1 MFVWILFVLKHYYV
15 YPMQFALEFANT
27 DSCEIPPI
35 QFMFVTIDN
44 KESISIA
51 SLLIC
56 YSLLFHYMF
65 SLISFIFAVSGY
77 SALTILHF
85 TVSKSME
92 HTKN

>member
-1 MFVWILFVLKHYYV
+1 
-15 YPMQFALEFANT
+15 MQFALEFANT

-35 QFMFVTIDN
+35 QFMFVTISKND
-44 KESISIA
+44 SISIA

-56 YSLLFHYMF
+56 YSLLFHYML
-65 SLISFIFAVSGY
+65 SLSSFIFAVSGY

-92 HTKN
+92 HTIN